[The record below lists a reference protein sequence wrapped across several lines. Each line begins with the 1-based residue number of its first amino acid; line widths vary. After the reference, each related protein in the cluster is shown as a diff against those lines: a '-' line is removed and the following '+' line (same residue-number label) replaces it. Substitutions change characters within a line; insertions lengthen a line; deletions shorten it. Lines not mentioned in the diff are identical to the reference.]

1 MDRYRE
7 PGLTESSRKAAP
19 ASTVPTKALIAGIA
33 ANLALAVTKFAAF
46 LFTGSSAMLAESLHS
61 AADSSNQ
68 LLLAL
73 GARRAQRPPTPE
85 HPLGFGRERYFWAF
99 VVAIIIFAL
108 GAAFSIYEG
117 IHKLANPGELKNL
130 GWSYGALG
138 IGLLMEGFAL
148 RVAWKEFQHLRGEK
162 NGGLLAT
169 LSRTKDPTL
178 PTLLAED
185 SAAITGLLVA
195 LAGVTLSVWTGSSK
209 WDAGA
214 SIVIGCVLLYV
225 AWFLAKESHSLLIGE
240 SASEEDRTRIQDV
253 LDADPDVDCT
263 LELITLHVGPNTLLV
278 LLNVDFRENLS
289 TQDIEDAVRRIEV
302 AIKERV
308 PAAGRIFIE
317 ASSLVSPCE

>member
-1 MDRYRE
+1 M
-7 PGLTESSRKAAP
+7 TETSVENAAP
-19 ASTVPTKALIAGIA
+19 STVPTKALIAGIA
-33 ANLALAVTKFAAF
+33 ANLALAVTKFVAF

-68 LLLAL
+68 FLLAL
-73 GARRAQRPPTPE
+73 GARRAQRPPTPD

-117 IHKLANPGELKNL
+117 IHKLRNPGTLQNL

-148 RVAWKEFQHLRGEK
+148 RVAWKEFKHMRGTAG
-162 NGGLLAT
+162 GGLLET

-185 SAAITGLLVA
+185 TAALIGLLVA
-195 LAGVTLSVWTGSSK
+195 LVGVTLSVVTGSSK

-225 AWFLAKESHSLLIGE
+225 AWFLARESHSLLIGE
-240 SASEEDRTRIQDV
+240 SASAEDRARIAEV

-278 LLNVDFRENLS
+278 LLNVEFREGLS
-289 TQDIEDAVRRIEV
+289 TQDIERAVRRIET
-302 AIKERV
+302 AIRKRV
-308 PAAGRIFIE
+308 PAARRIFIE
-317 ASSLVSPCE
+317 ASSLASPCQ